1 MFNHYIYDSESYC
14 ERCLPKVTGESL
26 KLSLEIAQENEGEQ
40 DTPANCSRCG
50 RPLKYSL
57 TTDGV
62 DYVLEKIQDILDEGP
77 RRWNRV
83 YKSPRKPDY
92 YKGCRSCDVV
102 RDWAEDLRE
111 YYLTDQQKQLVD
123 RFLALTAKGADVKAL
138 RKEFADEDK
147 QDAETPR

>member
-77 RRWNRV
+77 
-83 YKSPRKPDY
+83 SP
-92 YKGCRSCDVV
+92 V
-102 RDWAEDLRE
+102 E
-111 YYLTDQQKQLVD
+111 
-123 RFLALTAKGADVKAL
+123 
-138 RKEFADEDK
+138 
-147 QDAETPR
+147 PRLQESPEAGLLQGLPVL